1 MSIGQLPDEE
11 RQDKTQARIL
21 EVALELI
28 AKQGFA
34 ATSTREISERLG
46 FSKAALY
53 YHFRTKDELL
63 NAIVAPAMS
72 HLNAVV
78 EGKSARP
85 AAGHR
90 RELLA
95 AYVDLVATHEGLI
108 RVLSEDPSVND
119 RPALLA
125 AVPLYERLTQLLSG
139 KDEPDTSLRA
149 RVRVALGGIHSAILH
164 ALPDDDPQVVRESA
178 FSAAC
183 GALGI
188 AGPRGARR
196 RSQAAHDP
204 ILVE

>member
-1 MSIGQLPDEE
+1 MTIGQLPDEE
-11 RQDKTQARIL
+11 RQEKTRARIL
-21 EVALELI
+21 DVALELI

-63 NAIVAPAMS
+63 NAIVAPAMA
-72 HLNAVV
+72 HLSAVV
-78 EGKSARP
+78 GGKSARS
-85 AAGHR
+85 AAGPR

-95 AYVDLVATHEGLI
+95 AYIDLVATHEALI
-108 RVLSEDPSVND
+108 RVLSEDPSVNN

-149 RVRVALGGIHSAILH
+149 RVRVALGGIHAAILH
-164 ALPDDDPQVVRESA
+164 ALPDDDPQVVGDAA

-183 GALGI
+183 DALGI
-188 AGPRGARR
+188 AAPRGARPVLTTR
-196 RSQAAHDP
+196 A
-204 ILVE
+204 